1 MVRFND
7 DLKARADRMNDLR
20 KRKDDLEGRRM
31 KRQGAEELR
40 QGLEQ
45 ACREYDRMA
54 DDIEK

>member
-1 MVRFND
+1 
-7 DLKARADRMNDLR
+7 MNDLR

-40 QGLEQ
+40 LGLEQ

-54 DDIEK
+54 DDIE